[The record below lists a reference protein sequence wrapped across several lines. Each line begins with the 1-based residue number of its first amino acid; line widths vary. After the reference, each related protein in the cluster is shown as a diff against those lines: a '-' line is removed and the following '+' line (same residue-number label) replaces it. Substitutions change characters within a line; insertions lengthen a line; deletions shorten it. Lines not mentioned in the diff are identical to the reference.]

1 MIQNPHNAAIAI
13 GDALGVARL
22 YTPNSGTAAMSI
34 LCHKSSLN
42 ALSFTRDGN
51 YMITGGGE
59 GVVKVWDL
67 RTCKSLGAGVNMP

>member
-1 MIQNPHNAAIAI
+1 
-13 GDALGVARL
+13 
-22 YTPNSGTAAMSI
+22 MSI

-67 RTCKSLGAGVNMP
+67 RTCKPLGGGVNMP